1 MNVPSVDPGI
11 ADLRDSVNLW
21 GPPPS
26 AGDAWRGLGPE
37 RLARYPGPGGG
48 RLVPALAG
56 HLRVRE
62 DQIAVGCG
70 SDELIDAAFR
80 LAGAGA
86 ELRCVVPTF
95 SMVPVYAVANR
106 LRMRPVLAR
115 PDGDLEPA
123 SLTPASGGAA
133 YLCSP
138 NNPTGVVL
146 PPPVIEAVLT
156 RMPADSLAIL
166 DAAYGD
172 FADQVDWLDQAV
184 RAERCLVLRTFS
196 KAWGL
201 AGLRVG
207 YAVGHARLIA
217 RLNAIRGPY
226 MVSAVSEAVVSRVLE
241 QDGAWVQAR
250 AREAADN
257 RDRLIARLVAM
268 GQTPWP
274 SRANF
279 VLLPVADALA
289 VAAHLLARRVAVR
302 AFAALPGVGDAIR
315 IGVGPWELME
325 RCLEALHEALA

>member
-1 MNVPSVDPGI
+1 
-11 ADLRDSVNLW
+11 
-21 GPPPS
+21 
-26 AGDAWRGLGPE
+26 
-37 RLARYPGPGGG
+37 
-48 RLVPALAG
+48 VPALAG

-62 DQIAVGCG
+62 EEIAVGCG
-70 SDELIDAAFR
+70 SDELIDTAFR
-80 LAGAGA
+80 LTGAGA

-95 SMVPVYAVANR
+95 SMVPVYAAANG
-106 LRMRPVLAR
+106 LTIRPVLAR
-115 PDGDLEPA
+115 PDGDLDPA

-138 NNPTGVVL
+138 NNPTGGVL
-146 PPPVIEAVLT
+146 PPWVIEAVLA
-156 RMPADSLAIL
+156 RVPVDGLVIL
-166 DAAYGD
+166 DAAYAD
-172 FADQVDWLDQAV
+172 FTDQADWLDQAV
-184 RAERCLVLRTFS
+184 RAGRCLVLRTFS

-279 VLLPVADALA
+279 VLLPVADATA
-289 VAAHLLARRVAVR
+289 VAARLLARRVAVR
-302 AFAALPGVGDAIR
+302 AFVALPGVGDAVR

-325 RCLEALHEALA
+325 RCLDALHEVLA